1 MKHNKSS
8 RRQILEALAERVTGT
23 RHVNRWMILLMDL
36 FISTFATIM
45 IFWIMGYILDA
56 YTFIKVGFR
65 AAGISLVCA
74 FVAFMIFGTHK
85 EILRYTT
92 SREIGVLVL
101 AVFVKTALEL
111 TCLVLV
117 KKNLG
122 LGREIINA
130 KLGLIEVVNFSVT
143 VSGLVFFRL
152 FLVHLYAYSLAVLGG
167 GGRKKVLVFGDD
179 DEEYEGKKK
188 TWYQKLLDKMP
199 LIKNRILN
207 PRHHRRRR

>member
-8 RRQILEALAERVTGT
+8 RRQILEAMAERVTGT

-36 FISTFATIM
+36 FISAVATIM

-111 TCLVLV
+111 TCLILV

-130 KLGLIEVVNFSVT
+130 KLGLMEVVNFCVT

-152 FLVHLYAYSLAVLGG
+152 FLVHRCFSAFFWSISMRTALPSWEVGE
-167 GGRKKVLVFGDD
+167 GRKCLSSATMMSLFPACS
-179 DEEYEGKKK
+179 
-188 TWYQKLLDKMP
+188 T
-199 LIKNRILN
+199 
-207 PRHHRRRR
+207 